1 MPAAFPLV
9 DGAQV
14 RILAKALMNKKDIA
28 SMRNVLRYIAT
39 SDRDIREEVLRLDAL
54 LEKLQQTKPKE
65 GK

>member
-1 MPAAFPLV
+1 
-9 DGAQV
+9 
-14 RILAKALMNKKDIA
+14 MNKKDIA